1 MSFKEEDMPRKSNL
15 SRRRFLVGLVGGSAT
30 ALLAACGGSQPAAP
44 AQAPAAAP
52 TDAPAAEAPAA
63 EATEAPS
70 TEAPAATSSLSG
82 EVSVRFFPFGSDVES
97 VYQGFADEF
106 QAENPGVKVTL
117 DLQPW
122 DNRYPKMLA
131 DLAAGQGPDVMFVT
145 TDVLIRFVGADV
157 LVPIEDYVSAESW
170 DGYSDAMLEEVSLD
184 GKRWFA
190 PMDQEVP
197 VWIANLDILE
207 KVGYSKDNI
216 PGTWAEIR
224 EMCAKVADL
233 GEPNLWGWSYGA
245 ASATL
250 NTTFYP
256 FLYQAGGRPISA
268 DGTTP
273 TFNSD
278 EGVAALDF
286 IVEMF
291 EKNWASQ
298 QYLQPI
304 ESGQDPFTLGQ
315 QALSQ
320 HNFIASVVT
329 LRKTVPDMRYA
340 IGPVVSDKEAWG
352 FGGRRSWAVSKTA
365 RNVEAAAAFTAFLT
379 RPDIMA
385 RHAEPFG
392 TFPTK
397 STANEL
403 VYKNDPEIA
412 AMAERIPQIFGEQ
425 KHKYG
430 RDMMP
435 LVIPEIQAAILKQK
449 SSKQALDDAAKAVS
463 EMFAKG

>member
-1 MSFKEEDMPRKSNL
+1 MSFNAEDMPRKSNL
-15 SRRRFLVGLVGGSAT
+15 SRRRFLIGLVGGSAT
-30 ALLAACGGSQPAAP
+30 ALLAACGGGQPA
-44 AQAPAAAP
+44 AQAPAAEP
-52 TDAPAAEAPAA
+52 TQAPATQAEAPA
-63 EATEAPS
+63 ESNEAPS

-82 EVSVRFFPFGSDVES
+82 EVSVRFFPFGTGVEEI
-97 VYQGFADEF
+97 YQGFADEF

-131 DLAAGQGPDVMFVT
+131 DLAAGQGPDVMFIT

-157 LVPIEDYVSAESW
+157 ITPIEDYLPAESW
-170 DGYSDAMLEEVSLD
+170 EGYSDALLDEVSLD
-184 GKRWFA
+184 GKRWFV

-197 VWIANLDILE
+197 IWIANMDIME
-207 KVGYSKDNI
+207 RVGYTKETI
-216 PGTWAEIR
+216 PGTWDEIR
-224 EMCAKVADL
+224 EMCARVADL
-233 GEPNLWGWSYGA
+233 GDPNLWGWNYS
-245 ASATL
+245 ASSTSL
-250 NTTFYP
+250 NTGFYP
-256 FLYQAGGRPISA
+256 FLYQAGGRPISE
-268 DGTTP
+268 DGSTP

-278 EGVAALDF
+278 AGVEALDF
-286 IVEMF
+286 IVELF
-291 EKNWASQ
+291 DKNWSSK

-320 HNFIASVVT
+320 HNFIATLVT

-340 IGPVVSDKEAWG
+340 IGPVVSHKEAWG

-365 RNVEAAAAFTAFLT
+365 RNIEAAAAFTAFLT
-379 RPDIMA
+379 RPEIMA

-392 TFPTK
+392 TFPAK
-397 STANEL
+397 SSANEL
-403 VYKNDPEIA
+403 VYKDDPEIA
-412 AMAERIPQIFGEQ
+412 AMAERMPQIFGEQ

-430 RDMMP
+430 RDLMP

>member
-1 MSFKEEDMPRKSNL
+1 MSFNEEAKPSKSNL
-15 SRRRFLVGLVGGSAT
+15 SRRRFLIGLVGGSAT
-30 ALLAACGGSQPAAP
+30 ALLAACGGSQPAA
-44 AQAPAAAP
+44 QAPAAP
-52 TDAPAAEAPAA
+52 TQAPAAQEQAPADSN
-63 EATEAPS
+63 EAPS

-82 EVSVRFFPFGSDVES
+82 EVSVRFFPFGTGVEEI
-97 VYQGFADEF
+97 YQGFADEF

-131 DLAAGQGPDVMFVT
+131 DLAAGQGPDVMFIT
-145 TDVLIRFVGADV
+145 TDVLIRFANADV
-157 LVPIEDYVSAESW
+157 IAPIEDYLPAESW
-170 DGYSDAMLEEVSLD
+170 EGYSDALLDEVSLD
-184 GKRWFA
+184 GKRWFV

-197 VWIANLDILE
+197 IWIANMDIME
-207 KVGYSKDNI
+207 RVGYTKETL
-216 PGTWAEIR
+216 PGTWDEIR
-224 EMCAKVADL
+224 EMCARVADL
-233 GEPNLWGWSYGA
+233 GDPNLWGWNYS
-245 ASATL
+245 ASSTSL
-250 NTTFYP
+250 NTSFYP
-256 FLYQAGGRPISA
+256 FLYQAGGRPISE
-268 DGTTP
+268 DGSTP

-278 EGVAALDF
+278 AGVEALDF
-286 IVEMF
+286 IVELF
-291 EKNWASQ
+291 DKNWSSQ

-320 HNFIASVVT
+320 HNFIATLVT

-340 IGPVVSDKEAWG
+340 IGPVVSHKEAWG
-352 FGGRRSWAVSKTA
+352 FGGRRSWAISKTA
-365 RNVEAAAAFTAFLT
+365 RNIEAAAAFTAFLT

-392 TFPTK
+392 TFPAK
-397 STANEL
+397 SSANEL
-403 VYKNDPEIA
+403 VYKDDPEIA
-412 AMAERIPQIFGEQ
+412 AMAERMPQIFGEQ

-430 RDMMP
+430 RDLMP